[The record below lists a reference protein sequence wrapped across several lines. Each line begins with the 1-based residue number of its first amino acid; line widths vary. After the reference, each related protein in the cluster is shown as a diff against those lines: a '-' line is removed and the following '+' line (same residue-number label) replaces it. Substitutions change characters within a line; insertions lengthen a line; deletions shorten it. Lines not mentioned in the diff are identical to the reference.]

1 MLVHA
6 PWGMWRPDLSMAPG
20 RLSVNAHPVF
30 RLMSATQEALSVPPT
45 PFGLTSPPSP
55 VFGKLD
61 LHFLPLPG
69 HGGGLVIQI
78 KLIIVSHSYKVK
90 EPEVCTQP
98 KQNQSKPFL
107 ETV

>member
-1 MLVHA
+1 MIVHA

-30 RLMSATQEALSVPPT
+30 HLMSATQEALFSP
-45 PFGLTSPPSP
+45 PFGLTSSPSP

-69 HGGGLVIQI
+69 RGGGLVLQI
-78 KLIIVSHSYKVK
+78 ELIIVSHSYR
-90 EPEVCTQP
+90 
-98 KQNQSKPFL
+98 QSEGTRGL
-107 ETV
+107 HTT